1 MTYFCEI
8 YNIGN
13 LIRQLTCF
21 NNPEKLSCF
30 DLVLT
35 NTRMYFLN
43 ACVIE
48 IGLSALYSMNAS
60 QIKIHF

>member
-1 MTYFCEI
+1 MAYFCEI

-21 NNPEKLSCF
+21 NNPEKPSCF

>member
-1 MTYFCEI
+1 MFWEI
-8 YNIGN
+8 SNLGN
-13 LIRQLTCF
+13 LIKQLTCF
-21 NNPEKLSCF
+21 NNPEKPSRF

-48 IGLSALYSMNAS
+48 VGLSALYSMTAS
-60 QIKIHF
+60 QIKIRF